1 MISPASAAQ
10 WMLSELKFQLAGC
23 RPHSTFAHSSEELD
37 AHMRQGSLCFTLHPS
52 PFNIP
57 HLFPR
62 CFFPLLLSCKFH
74 PSSLHGPP
82 SFSATSTGSFAWED
96 RLMWAI
102 LPNRSYMSPPWWN
115 WFSTPTAF
123 PLLCNLPLPYGSHL
137 YFMLPPFLL
146 EINGRGEVRLR
157 GLQFDMF
164 HHACACIYIWSLC
177 MCVLWGER
185 VSRLSAGLAGEKVR
199 AVLSMSHSLLAV
211 GLFWYRGLSPALP
224 WRYANSSKQLT
235 KQLERVMKL
244 ISLNVSFST
253 CCSR

>member
-23 RPHSTFAHSSEELD
+23 RSHSTFAHSSEELD
-37 AHMRQGSLCFTLHPS
+37 AHAWQGSLCFTLHPS

-57 HLFPR
+57 HLLPQCSFP
-62 CFFPLLLSCKFH
+62 PLLSCKFH

-123 PLLCNLPLPYGSHL
+123 SFLCNLPLPYSSHL
-137 YFMLPPFLL
+137 YFMLLPSLL

-164 HHACACIYIWSLC
+164 DRVCVCIYMKCVHVCAPGRKGESAVSGTRRGKGTSHVVCVTLPACCGIVLIPRSLPC
-177 MCVLWGER
+177 PPLE
-185 VSRLSAGLAGEKVR
+185 VR
-199 AVLSMSHSLLAV
+199 
-211 GLFWYRGLSPALP
+211 
-224 WRYANSSKQLT
+224 KQLKT
-235 KQLERVMKL
+235 THKAAGACDETDKL
-244 ISLNVSFST
+244 KCFL
-253 CCSR
+253 